1 MTRKDPNELKRQIQ
15 LREEEICFDFSIYH
29 HYTGVN
35 AKGKDTVYTRR
46 WQSTVSRTK
55 KKKKRHPFDGSVD
68 EMSQSE
74 REDDDSS

>member
-55 KKKKRHPFDGSVD
+55 KKKRHPFDGSVD